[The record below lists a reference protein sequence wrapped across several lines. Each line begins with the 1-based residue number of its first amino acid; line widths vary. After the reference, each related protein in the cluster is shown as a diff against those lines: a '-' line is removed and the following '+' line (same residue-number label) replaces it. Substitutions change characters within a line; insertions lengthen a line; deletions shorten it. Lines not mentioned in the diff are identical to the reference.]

1 MKPRIG
7 ITCYREKA
15 SWGVWQQVPAVLV
28 SAFYVDKVRQAGG
41 QPVLIPPQT
50 GMTEAD
56 AGEVLAM
63 LDGLIIAG
71 GVDVEPARYG
81 AEPHPFIQPSRPD
94 RDDAEIALAQLA
106 DVENLPLL
114 GVCRGM
120 QVMAVAAGGS
130 LDQHLPDR
138 LGTTRH
144 SPARGAYG
152 SHEVDMIPGSRLA
165 EILGEA
171 ITVPSYHHQ
180 GVVKH
185 PGFEPSAYADDGV
198 LEGFENRE
206 KRFAVGVQWHPEV
219 SNDVRLFHALVAAA
233 TAGRPVTAGSDGS
246 L

>member
-1 MKPRIG
+1 VKPRIG
-7 ITCYREKA
+7 ITCSRESA

-41 QPVLIPPQT
+41 QPLLIPPQA
-50 GMTEAD
+50 GMTEDD
-56 AGEVLAM
+56 AGEVLSM

-94 RDDAEIALAQLA
+94 RDDAEITLARLA
-106 DVENLPLL
+106 NVEDLPIL

-120 QVMAVAAGGS
+120 QVMAVAAGGR
-130 LDQHLPDR
+130 LEQHLPDR
-138 LGTTRH
+138 LGSTRH

-152 SHEVDMIPGSRLA
+152 SHEVDLITGSTLA
-165 EILGEA
+165 AILGES

-180 GVVKH
+180 GVVEH

-198 LEGFENRE
+198 LEGFENRG

-219 SNDVRLFHALVAAA
+219 SDDVRLFHALVAAA
-233 TAGRPVTAGSDGS
+233 NGSAPQRCAGY
-246 L
+246 